1 MITKVEI
8 ENFQSHKKSVL
19 EFVPGTNVIIG
30 KSDAGK
36 SAVFRAINWVASNR
50 PLGDSFRSEW
60 GGDTRVALSTSEGD
74 VVERIRSATKNEYII
89 NGKALKAFGHDV
101 PEEVVQVLKLE
112 PANIQAQMDSPFLL
126 AISPGEA
133 ARQLNKA
140 ASIDDID
147 KTISGLKK
155 TQTDVSRNL
164 KHEQDKLES
173 LQEQIKQY
181 DNIEELEKKV
191 VEVEELNQA
200 YTRKLES
207 LQNLERVIIN
217 VSNMEEELQESAIVP
232 ELLNKIKGIEQDYIQ
247 YQEKQRQLKALNDLL
262 SQIEVVQMEMKKVTI
277 TITTLEKDYQRLA
290 PEMCPLCGNKM
301 NSSVGKKSSNI
312 HMKETW
318 SGDI

>member
-60 GGDTRVALSTSEGD
+60 GGDTRVALHTSDGG
-74 VVERIRSATKNEYII
+74 VVERVRSATKNEYII

-101 PEEVVQVLKLE
+101 PDEVVQVLKLE
-112 PANIQAQMDSPFLL
+112 PANIQAQMDPPFLL

-164 KHEQDKLES
+164 KHEEDKLAS

-181 DNIEELEKKV
+181 DNIPALEALM
-191 VEVEELNQA
+191 VEVEELDQA
-200 YTRKLES
+200 YKTKS
-207 LQNLERVIIN
+207 QNLQSLEQSITN
-217 VSNMEEELQESAIVP
+217 VRNIEDELQESDIVP
-232 ELLNKIKGIEQDYIQ
+232 ELLSKIKIIEQEYIQ
-247 YQEKQRQLKALNDLL
+247 YKEKQRQLKSLKDLVE
-262 SQIEVVQMEMKKVTI
+262 QIQVIEMEMGKTTI
-277 TITTLEKDYQRLA
+277 AITTIEKEYHRLA
-290 PEMCPLCGNKM
+290 PEICPLCGNKM
-301 NSSVGKKSSNI
+301 NLKEGKQ
-312 HMKETW
+312 
-318 SGDI
+318 